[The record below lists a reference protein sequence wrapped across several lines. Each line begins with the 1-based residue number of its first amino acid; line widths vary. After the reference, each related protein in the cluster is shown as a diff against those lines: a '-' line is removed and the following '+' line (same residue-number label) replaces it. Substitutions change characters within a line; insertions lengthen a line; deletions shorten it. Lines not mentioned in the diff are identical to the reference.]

1 MDGTCEDGV
10 DLLDEVS
17 TGLAAQIAGLGGVLG
32 LLVVVE
38 GGVVAVT
45 EGVHF

>member
-1 MDGTCEDGV
+1 MGSTCEDRV
-10 DLLDEVS
+10 DLLDEVG

-38 GGVVAVT
+38 GGVVAIT